1 MKKQDLTQGSVPKSL
16 IKYAVPVIT
25 TSLFQSV
32 YCIVDI
38 VIAGHY
44 IGGHGIA
51 AINNASLILNLMT
64 QIAIGFTVGGNILIG
79 QYFGARNKDEQGR
92 SVWTLFLMSMIGGI
106 TFGILIFLTA
116 HNLLAVLGAPALK
129 DATLYLQICALAMP
143 FIFGYNAI
151 SSILRAMG
159 NSKVT
164 MYFIVVSSCL
174 NVVLDFLLVAIL
186 HTGILGAAFGTVI
199 SQGIA
204 FLIAFLY
211 LRKYRKEYMF
221 GKEDMCISIKKVR
234 LIVKLGFPIAL
245 QWTVASI
252 SWLGVAFL
260 INKYGV
266 DVSAGNGISNK
277 IKDFCQLF
285 ISAVVS
291 AGATMAAQNLGAGEY
306 EHGRKIMWV
315 CMKLNLAISTVLIV
329 LAEVL
334 APTLVG
340 MFTSE
345 QAVIQSAVFN
355 LRIEIIAQ
363 WFYAGFLT
371 FNVLAT
377 GSGDTVFVMVNS
389 FLNCILVRLVLAF
402 VLRHFLGVSGVY
414 LACMIAPLSSVPVGY
429 WYYKSEKWKKS
440 MVEQKRNLKERVV

>member
-1 MKKQDLTQGSVPKSL
+1 MKKQNLTQGSVSKSL
-16 IKYAVPVIT
+16 IKYAVPMIT

-38 VIAGHY
+38 MIAGHY
-44 IGGHGIA
+44 IGGHGIS

-92 SVWTLFLMSMIGGI
+92 SVWTLFLMSTIGGI
-106 TFGILIFLTA
+106 IFGISIFLIA
-116 HNLLAVLGAPALK
+116 HNLLVTLGAPALK

-143 FIFGYNAI
+143 FIFEYNAI
-151 SSILRAMG
+151 SAILRAMG

-164 MYFIVVSSCL
+164 MYSIVVSSCL
-174 NVVLDFLLVAIL
+174 NVVLDFLFVAIL

-199 SQGIA
+199 SQGVA

-211 LRKYRKEYMF
+211 LRKHRKEYMF
-221 GKEDMCISIKKVR
+221 EKEDMCISIEKVR

-245 QWTVASI
+245 QWTIASI
-252 SWLGVAFL
+252 SWLGVAFF

-291 AGATMAAQNLGAGEY
+291 AGATMVAQNLGAGKY
-306 EHGRKIMWV
+306 ERGRKIMWV

-329 LAEVL
+329 FAEVL
-334 APTLVG
+334 APTLVA

-389 FLNCILVRLVLAF
+389 FLNCIVVRLVLAF
-402 VLRHFLGVSGVY
+402 VLGHFLGASGVY

-440 MVEQKRNLKERVV
+440 VVEQKRNLKERVV